1 MHYTLIVARMAPEDR
16 QRVHDIW
23 AESDATELPYLVGV
37 THRRLFQFH
46 GLYFQLI
53 GSEEPIG
60 RRIEEVRRHPLFQHR
75 GRRVVDAGID
85 VAEDLQV
92 EERGG
97 LVGILEDEGG
107 GLVDR
112 GRPRAGGRIGMSA
125 GMDALR
131 TETMVG
137 HLPLLGAGQAK
148 TTVP

>member
-60 RRIEEVRRHPLFQHR
+60 RRIEEVRRHPLFQDVNAKLKPHIDAYDPVTWR
-75 GRRVVDAGID
+75 GPSDA
-85 VAEDLQV
+85 
-92 EERGG
+92 
-97 LVGILEDEGG
+97 
-107 GLVDR
+107 
-112 GRPRAGGRIGMSA
+112 M
-125 GMDALR
+125 
-131 TETMVG
+131 
-137 HLPLLGAGQAK
+137 AK
-148 TTVP
+148 EFYAWNA